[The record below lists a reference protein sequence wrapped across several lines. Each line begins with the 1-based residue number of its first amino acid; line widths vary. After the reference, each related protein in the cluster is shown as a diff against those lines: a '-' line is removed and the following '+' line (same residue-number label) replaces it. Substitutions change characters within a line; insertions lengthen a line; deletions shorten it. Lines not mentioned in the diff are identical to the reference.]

1 MDILIVLKGKTNM
14 GVQTWFNLSQLN
26 QLNRLIQ
33 MTVSDWLSYQ
43 MNINREELWMAI
55 LNILSIPFR
64 IKVLIITMKITRVLL
79 NSNPSYHRLPQL
91 LRSKQVQ
98 SVDPQTF
105 RLQGVLYLFIDLRK
119 EANITGTLM
128 LEIVSHIS
136 LMAVQAL
143 PPVLKEVLTTTFM
156 AHMKIA

>member
-1 MDILIVLKGKTNM
+1 MDILIVLKEKTNM
-14 GVQTWFNLSQLN
+14 GVQTWFNLN

-33 MTVSDWLSYQ
+33 MTVLDWLSYQ
-43 MNINREELWMAI
+43 MNINRGELWMAI
-55 LNILSIPFR
+55 LNILSIPSR
-64 IKVLIITMKITRVLL
+64 IKVLIITTKITRVLL
-79 NSNPSYHRLPQL
+79 NSNLSYHRLPQL
-91 LRSKQVQ
+91 LRSKVQ
-98 SVDPQTF
+98 SADPQTF